1 MSRRTEPE
9 VNLDQVIQR
18 IRSFLKGARIG
29 GGGGPVY
36 IVFGILVI
44 AALIW
49 IGTGVYT
56 VKPGEKAALR
66 TFGEYCQTCG
76 RGLIGGTDTG
86 LHWWWPAPIG
96 TRNVVKVLE
105 IRTLELGIRGN
116 TPVPAES
123 LMITGDENIVDVQLI
138 VQYDIIDIGSFLF
151 KAVDPTGVTMRDAA
165 ETSLR
170 QIIGAR
176 NIDDVLTIEK
186 EAVQAETK
194 VLLQGLLDTYQ
205 TGIRIREVKLQN
217 VAPPEQVK
225 DAFDDV
231 VRAREDKEKIIN
243 LADAYE
249 EDILP
254 RARGDAERLK
264 QEAEAYKAQQINL
277 AKGQANRFLSV
288 LEEYRKSED
297 VTRQRMYL
305 EAMEEV
311 LPGLTK
317 YIVDSDT
324 GGNLL
329 QLLPLTTSSSS
340 FGP

>member
-1 MSRRTEPE
+1 MGRQTEPE
-9 VNLDQVIQR
+9 VNLDQIVQR